1 MFNVTK
7 QKNTHSGEFM
17 PEQILE
23 LEIHVLD
30 KGRVILVYPSAPE
43 VGEMIE
49 EIGQSEFDFTP
60 YCG

>member
-1 MFNVTK
+1 MA
-7 QKNTHSGEFM
+7 
-17 PEQILE
+17 EQI

-30 KGRVILVYPSAPE
+30 EGREVLLYPSVPE